1 MKRLEINSLFR
12 DNIGGKLYFVWNLF
26 VVIAVTYCTVSI
38 PFSVAIYESSSIYLY
53 RELGLTI
60 IFSLDILISLIRIR
74 RKASFMH
81 IEHSALQVFYRR
93 WIVVDIIAAIPFS
106 LIFGIPWLQLVRLV
120 KAIKVFFLIQMLRQ
134 LMAHI
139 SNVILML
146 QLLFW
151 ATIATHWLSCGWIS
165 LRGLDHDLDLF
176 TNYVNAVYWTVSTLT
191 TVGYGD
197 LTPVNTNERMYAIL
211 TMIFGFS
218 FFGYLI
224 GSFAGILSKKDPIR
238 EKYNENLDKLTNAA
252 RYANLPLDLQRRI
265 FEYFRYQMT
274 RRVGYD
280 EESFIN
286 ELPSSMR
293 GEVSLYFRKEVI
305 ENVSLFDDAPQEFI
319 FDIAQQLHE
328 SIAAPDE
335 YIFKAGDYGKQMFLI
350 AHGSVEVY
358 NPEETQVLRTLS
370 EGDYFGEIALF
381 QDVPRTAT
389 IKAATYCDLYSLNKQ
404 TFEATLKNHP
414 KIASRIKDKAVRR
427 SKNLPSL
434 ED

>member
-1 MKRLEINSLFR
+1 MFR

-38 PFSVAIYESSSIYLY
+38 PFSVAIYESSTIYLY
-53 RELGLTI
+53 REIALTL

-93 WIVVDIIAAIPFS
+93 WIVIDIIAAIPFS
-106 LIFGIPWLQLVRLV
+106 LIFGISWLQLIRLV
-120 KAIKVFFLIQMLRQ
+120 KAIKVFYLIQMLRQ

-197 LTPVNTNERMYAIL
+197 MTPVNTNERMYAIL
-211 TMIFGFS
+211 TMIFGYS

-305 ENVSLFDDAPQEFI
+305 ENVSLFDDAPQQFI

-350 AHGSVEVY
+350 AHGSVDVY
-358 NPEETQVLRTLS
+358 NSEETQVLRTLS

-404 TFEATLKNHP
+404 TFEATLKNYP
-414 KIASRIKDKAVRR
+414 KIAARIKQKAVSR

-434 ED
+434 DD

>member
-1 MKRLEINSLFR
+1 MKRIDSKSFFTEHLV
-12 DNIGGKLYFVWNLF
+12 GKLYGTWNIL

-38 PFSVAIYESSSIYLY
+38 PFSVAIFESANVFIF
-53 RELGLTI
+53 RESLLTL
-60 IFSLDILISLIRIR
+60 IFTLDILISLMRLR
-74 RKASFMH
+74 RKETYIH
-81 IEHSALQVFYRR
+81 IEHSALQAFYQR
-93 WIVVDIIAAIPFS
+93 WMFVDILAAIPFS
-106 LIFGIPWLQLVRLV
+106 FLFGVPWLQLIRLV
-120 KAIKVFFLIQMLRQ
+120 KIIKVVFLIQVLRQ

-139 SNVILML
+139 SNLILML

-165 LRGLDHDLDLF
+165 LRGLDHDLNLT
-176 TNYVNAVYWTVSTLT
+176 TNYIDAVYWTVTTLT

-197 LTPVNTNERMYAIL
+197 TTPASTNEKLYAIL
-211 TMIFGFS
+211 TMIFGYS

-238 EKYNENLDKLTNAA
+238 EKYNENLEKLTNAA

-265 FEYFRYQMT
+265 YEYFRYQMT

-305 ENVSLFDDAPQEFI
+305 ENVSLFNDAPQQFI
-319 FDIAQQLHE
+319 LDIAQQLHE
-328 SIAAPDE
+328 TIAAPEE

-358 NPEETQVLRTLS
+358 NQEENQLLRTLS

-381 QDVPRTAT
+381 QDIPRTAT
-389 IKAATYCDLYSLNKQ
+389 VKAATYCDLYSLNKQ
-404 TFEATLKNHP
+404 MFEATLQDYP
-414 KIASRIKDKAVRR
+414 QIASRIREKAVRR
-427 SKNLPSL
+427 SKNLPTI